1 MATAPQKKTAQ
12 VPKTTTDPAA
22 DSAADSAVYTV
33 HDTLHH
39 DGKAYGAG
47 DLVELTAAQAAALP
61 AGIVALA

>member
-12 VPKTTTDPAA
+12 APKTTTDP
-22 DSAADSAVYTV
+22 AADSAVYTV